1 MKKTLLSAALLMG
14 LSATFLS
21 HAATDTPE
29 LYAVAIEITEGN
41 SMISSTSLNIDRN
54 NISAITE
61 DGVKVLG
68 QISSGSEQKYL
79 ASVHIDRHWIY
90 DLLPWEPEPEYIR
103 DTIRYGD
110 TYSIELAENNN
121 LQVSVNRVELLE
133 IKKFTSGDI
142 TIEAPS
148 TQDRTH
154 RVTLSFPKNGERL
167 CEEQKSQAQNS
178 EPMHITVCVSAM
190 TT

>member
-1 MKKTLLSAALLMG
+1 MKKTLLSTALFLG
-14 LSATFLS
+14 LSTTFIS
-21 HAATDTPE
+21 HAATDAPE
-29 LYAVAIEITEGN
+29 LYAVAIEIKEGN
-41 SMISSTSLNIDRN
+41 STISSTSLNIDRN

-68 QISSGSEQKYL
+68 RISSGSEQEYL
-79 ASVHIDRHWIY
+79 ASVHIERHWVY
-90 DLLPWEPEPEYIR
+90 NFLPWEPEPEYIG

-110 TYSIELAENNN
+110 TYSIDLAENNN
-121 LQVSVNRVELLE
+121 LQVLINRVELLE

-167 CEEQKSQAQNS
+167 CKEQKSQTQNS